1 MVVIVARANGVQRI
15 RRAVL
20 ARREKADGIN
30 LQTIPVLGIGTALYI
45 VRHVVVVDEGDTAA
59 LGHADI
65 QRIHAA

>member
-1 MVVIVARANGVQRI
+1 
-15 RRAVL
+15 
-20 ARREKADGIN
+20 
-30 LQTIPVLGIGTALYI
+30 